1 MKRRLVSMCLAVMLV
16 GGLSLSSMQE
26 VRAAGNKVIDG
37 SELTHDEESTGY
49 DTKITRGEDLMTGYS
64 KCTKLAEGKIYVGGT
79 TIARHVV
86 DSIQIAV
93 LVERA
98 KEEDTKWSYYDGWQK
113 ENLNMNRVTSNRT
126 LYVEGDYY
134 YRVRCTHVANSD
146 MSSSFTNG
154 VYVE

>member
-37 SELTHDEESTGY
+37 SELTHDEESIGY

-98 KEEDTKWSYYDGWQK
+98 KEEDTEWSYYDGWQK
-113 ENLNMNRVTSNRT
+113 T
-126 LYVEGDYY
+126 
-134 YRVRCTHVANSD
+134 
-146 MSSSFTNG
+146 
-154 VYVE
+154 

>member
-16 GGLSLSSMQE
+16 GGLSL
-26 VRAAGNKVIDG
+26 
-37 SELTHDEESTGY
+37 
-49 DTKITRGEDLMTGYS
+49 
-64 KCTKLAEGKIYVGGT
+64 TKLDKGKIYAGGT
-79 TIARHVV
+79 TIGAHKVE
-86 DSIQIAV
+86 SIQVAV

-98 KEEDTKWSYYDGWQK
+98 KEEDTEWSYYDGWQK

>member
-64 KCTKLAEGKIYVGGT
+64 KCTKLAEGSACGT
-79 TIARHVV
+79 R
-86 DSIQIAV
+86 QRRRYRMV
-93 LVERA
+93 LLRWLAER
-98 KEEDTKWSYYDGWQK
+98 KPEYESSNFQQ
-113 ENLNMNRVTSNRT
+113 NLICRR
-126 LYVEGDYY
+126 
-134 YRVRCTHVANSD
+134 
-146 MSSSFTNG
+146 
-154 VYVE
+154 